1 MPGYK
6 RKYNFSCPA
15 LSVDWCIPVIY
26 LIKCQSARGH
36 ASCQH
41 GHTVTSH
48 DLHGFI
54 SGRPGLCAA
63 AAAAKTTR
71 IPVKTFTKATA
82 RELSESVISRIDEG
96 RATRCII
103 PAATSEAKKKISK
116 CAFVCFASR
125 ETTSRAGSSA
135 QDELWCP
142 VRRPSL
148 FSPTCVHL
156 RLPHC
161 CDKSRHQRRDTFHDI
176 IYATF
181 PTVRQ
186 FLIRAVNL
194 HLSPSRRTRT
204 HERLQQHACVA
215 HILIEHLSL

>member
-1 MPGYK
+1 MYSSNLFDKVPK
-6 RKYNFSCPA
+6 CTWSCF
-15 LSVDWCIPVIY
+15 L
-26 LIKCQSARGH
+26 SARTH
-36 ASCQH
+36 SDKPWYAWVHLRKAWAVCSH
-41 GHTVTSH
+41 G
-48 DLHGFI
+48 GGI
-54 SGRPGLCAA
+54 NN
-63 AAAAKTTR
+63 
-71 IPVKTFTKATA
+71 PVKTFTKATA
-82 RELSESVISRIDEG
+82 REFTESVISRIDEG

-125 ETTSRAGSSA
+125 EATSRAGSSA

-161 CDKSRHQRRDTFHDI
+161 SDKSRHQRGDTFHDI

-181 PTVRQ
+181 PTARQ